1 MLTERWLYGGNMA
14 GFLGDPKLGL
24 WDLRKK
30 SRDLKSVYT
39 AGRVGDSGCM
49 EH

>member
-1 MLTERWLYGGNMA
+1 MP

-24 WDLRKK
+24 WDLQKK
-30 SRDLKSVYT
+30 SRDLKSVCT

-49 EH
+49 KH